1 MGQGI
6 LKHKKPNIF
15 CYRYKTNE
23 EMSKLKI
30 NCENSQSLLPIRTM
44 GTYILYVNNFSI
56 YLIYQIMEEIKKEQ
70 IDTED
75 PLRLPLEKD
84 VKKEIF
90 EPSTANTPD
99 EIVIFEPKIEKT
111 YSENENEDF
120 FDEEEDFPLKKRH
133 KSHKIKPTVVIR

>member
-1 MGQGI
+1 
-6 LKHKKPNIF
+6 
-15 CYRYKTNE
+15 
-23 EMSKLKI
+23 
-30 NCENSQSLLPIRTM
+30 
-44 GTYILYVNNFSI
+44 
-56 YLIYQIMEEIKKEQ
+56 MEEIKKEQ